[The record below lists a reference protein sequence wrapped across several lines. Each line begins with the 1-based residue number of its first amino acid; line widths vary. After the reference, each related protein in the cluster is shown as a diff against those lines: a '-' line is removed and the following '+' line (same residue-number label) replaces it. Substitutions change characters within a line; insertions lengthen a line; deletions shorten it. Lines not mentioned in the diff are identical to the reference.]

1 MTLKIYGMAASRAVR
16 TLWMAEELGL
26 AYEHVPVSYM
36 GGGARTP
43 EMLALNPNGHIPVID
58 DDGLVVWESLA
69 INLYLARKHGGP
81 LASATLAEEAAI
93 LQWSFW
99 VGNECEKDALAILM
113 HRMGLPE
120 EQRDSSVAEK
130 AAQRLRAPFG
140 VLEAHLGQR
149 EYIAADRFTVADL
162 NCASVLTWA
171 RADTD
176 LMAAHPRLAAWLKRC
191 LARAGFQKAKSVGKP

>member
-16 TLWMAEELGL
+16 TLWIAEELGL
-26 AYEHVPVSYM
+26 TYEHFPVNYM
-36 GGGARTP
+36 GGGTKTP

-81 LASATLAEEAAI
+81 LAPANLAEDAAV

-99 VGNECEKDALAILM
+99 ASNECEKDALTILM

-120 EQRDSSVAEK
+120 AQRDLSLAEK
-130 AAQRLRAPFG
+130 AGQRLRTPFA
-140 VLEAHLGQR
+140 VLEAHLAAR

-162 NCASVLTWA
+162 NCACVLTWA
-171 RADTD
+171 RADTE
-176 LMAAHPRLAAWLKRC
+176 LMAAHPKLAAWLKRC
-191 LARAGFQKAKSVGKP
+191 LAREGFQKAKAVGKS